1 DREEGHGE
9 APPRVDQEG
18 GDPVHPKLP
27 LPARQGA
34 GDPPHPGGQTTPQP
48 PTRASAHS
56 APCSFPNPV
65 KTELIWQAPSLRM
78 QGDRDASRATRP
90 GSQGG
95 TSALKPI
102 HLPAR
107 KSPAIL
113 VITLLAVCLLG
124 AATALP
130 AAASGKEFEP
140 TWPPSKKTPSGPPA
154 FQGGGG
160 FSLSLLY
167 VDVDALNAKIQ
178 QASQEGW
185 NLPTFAPGEPL
196 VLWGG
201 GGGAGGERVR
211 FGGFGG
217 GGELLEKSNN
227 GASRFSLGF
236 GGVTLHYVIRPGVES

>member
-1 DREEGHGE
+1 ALGEEGGQPRQRLDHPDGGQVHPRLKQVGREQGHGE

-18 GDPVHPKLP
+18 GEPVHPKLP
-27 LPARQGA
+27 LPARQRA
-34 GDPPHPGGQTTPQP
+34 GDAPPPGRQPTPQP
-48 PTRASAHS
+48 PTRASDHS
-56 APCSFPNPV
+56 APCSFPHPV

-78 QGDRDASRATRP
+78 QGDRDAPRATRP

-107 KSPAIL
+107 KSAAIL
-113 VITLLAVCLLG
+113 VITLVAVCLLG

-154 FQGGGG
+154 FLGGGG
-160 FSLSLLY
+160 VSLSQLSLY
-167 VDVDALNAKIQ
+167 VDARNAHLHP
-178 QASQEGW
+178 AHHLTCE
-185 NLPTFAPGEPL
+185 NLPTFTPGQPL

-201 GGGAGGERVR
+201 GGGAG
-211 FGGFGG
+211 
-217 GGELLEKSNN
+217 
-227 GASRFSLGF
+227 
-236 GGVTLHYVIRPGVES
+236 